1 MAQMGYR
8 LRYFIAEDDGTLTRV
23 PTAKYHRWF
32 SEGEALPPH
41 RAARELRLLE
51 AVVEVDRR
59 RVVEVLRV
67 LPFRQHVRKDG
78 RLDASAAMQAAVNRL
93 DLFER
98 IRATA
103 AEAQIGELQ
112 ADANY
117 FWWPTD
123 GQLEALGTALLKRS
137 PSRTEL
143 VELRAAVCRPG
154 AS

>member
-1 MAQMGYR
+1 
-8 LRYFIAEDDGTLTRV
+8 
-23 PTAKYHRWF
+23 
-32 SEGEALPPH
+32 
-41 RAARELRLLE
+41 
-51 AVVEVDRR
+51 
-59 RVVEVLRV
+59 VEVLRV

-98 IRATA
+98 IRSGG
-103 AEAQIGELQ
+103 AEAQIEELQ

-123 GQLEALGTALLKRS
+123 TQLETLGTAVFGRS
-137 PSRTEL
+137 ASQTEL

-154 AS
+154 AGQ